1 MNYGDPRLRAMLAS
15 EYVLGTLHGRAR
27 RRFERL
33 LGEDAGLRVTV
44 EAWQNRLTP
53 LAEALPPVEPPAR
66 VWKEIQLRLGI
77 RETPLRDRLWNRL
90 EFWRPFALAT
100 SALAAALLIYV
111 GVALRPQAP
120 EVTPQVPY
128 IAVLSDNE
136 ARPAWVASGVGPD
149 AMVVR
154 SLATPSIPTGKT
166 LELWVIPGKGQAPRS
181 LGLLPETG
189 SRAVALPEEIRRALT
204 SSAALAISLEP
215 AGGSPTR
222 LPTGPVLYQG
232 AWSPTGAARAPS

>member
-53 LAEALPPVEPPAR
+53 LAEALPPVE
-66 VWKEIQLRLGI
+66 
-77 RETPLRDRLWNRL
+77 
-90 EFWRPFALAT
+90 
-100 SALAAALLIYV
+100 
-111 GVALRPQAP
+111 
-120 EVTPQVPY
+120 
-128 IAVLSDNE
+128 
-136 ARPAWVASGVGPD
+136 
-149 AMVVR
+149 
-154 SLATPSIPTGKT
+154 
-166 LELWVIPGKGQAPRS
+166 LWVIPGKGQAPRS

-222 LPTGPVLYQG
+222 LPIGPVLYQG